1 MQIAKKLESAIEDRL
16 RKRVKLLGG
25 LCLKFVSPGQNG
37 VPDRII
43 LLPGGRVVFAEL
55 KAPGKRE
62 RKLQLFVQG
71 LIRKLGFT
79 VIPTVDSYDRVEYVI
94 EKCKE
99 VMGYEENIYT
109 P

>member
-1 MQIAKKLESAIEDRL
+1 MRERQIEQALVAAV
-16 RKRVKLLGG
+16 RKRHG
-25 LCLKFVSPGQNG
+25 LCPKWVSPGWDG

-43 LLPGGRVVFAEL
+43 LLPGGRIGFAEL

-62 RKLQLFVQG
+62 RKLQLYVQG
-71 LIRKLGFT
+71 LIRDLGFT

-99 VMGYEENIYT
+99 VMGYEESIYA

>member
-1 MQIAKKLESAIEDRL
+1 M
-16 RKRVKLLGG
+16 
-25 LCLKFVSPGQNG
+25 
-37 VPDRII
+37 
-43 LLPGGRVVFAEL
+43 

-62 RKLQLFVQG
+62 RKLQLYVQG
-71 LIRKLGFT
+71 LIRELGFT

-99 VMGYEENIYT
+99 VMGYEESIYA

>member
-1 MQIAKKLESAIEDRL
+1 MQTVKRSEADIERRL
-16 RKRVKLLGG
+16 KDRVKLLGG
-25 LCLKFVSPGQNG
+25 RCLKFVSPGQNG

-43 LLPGGRVVFAEL
+43 LLPGGHVVFAEL

-62 RKLQLFVQG
+62 RKLQFYVQN
-71 LIRKLGFT
+71 LIRILGFL
-79 VIPTVDSYDRVEYVI
+79 VIPAVDNYDRVEYVI

-99 VMGYEENIYT
+99 VMGCEESIYA